1 MVLITKIVSY
11 KFKLSKGY
19 LQDKPKDEWKSVL
32 ETVEKKSPG
41 SHATFG
47 NHDSKPSVKKIKVL
61 NGVNDTL

>member
-47 NHDSKPSVKKIKVL
+47 NHDSKPSVKK
-61 NGVNDTL
+61 